1 MLALAVTAAPLAPV
15 PEHAAPSLLAR
26 GTHATMALPPT
37 WAVPSNA
44 TAASSALA
52 GSSREHGGRP
62 TAPSVPSTPG
72 FEAQIMGILDKVSR
86 GAIFKQ
92 RVDQIQYWAKMT
104 QPLWELGLGKVG
116 EFPDV
121 PNQMAWW
128 MHGNPFD
135 VWHDE
140 ANGPLTSE
148 SHTCHGLLQ
157 SWLVSCGKGPFYS
170 SGQVY
175 DPHGR
180 SGPEADEDDSCNRMM
195 EQYTRLCQKGT
206 DSQHHLSAFQ

>member
-1 MLALAVTAAPLAPV
+1 
-15 PEHAAPSLLAR
+15 
-26 GTHATMALPPT
+26 
-37 WAVPSNA
+37 
-44 TAASSALA
+44 
-52 GSSREHGGRP
+52 
-62 TAPSVPSTPG
+62 
-72 FEAQIMGILDKVSR
+72 MGMLDKVSR

-92 RVDQIQYWAKMT
+92 RVEQIQYWAKMT

-121 PNQMAWW
+121 PKQMAWW

-135 VWHDE
+135 VWHDPDY
-140 ANGPLTSE
+140 GPLTSE

-180 SGPEADEDDSCNRMM
+180 SGPEADEDDSCNRIM